1 MIASVTQIVR
11 FSMRARA
18 REKMNQI
25 RKHNN
30 FESRKRITMSMIKH
44 FDLLSVC
51 LFLWFL
57 GSYRVLLFL
66 SLRPQ
71 KIIASWSR
79 EREREGDR
87 DGNCLIETKA
97 SPTVSSGSDVKS
109 SKFVNVKAWNEIN
122 QTRWYHQSSR
132 TPTLILVDVVEWDDN
147 ESCLLI
153 DTPSLPFVDRIDVDV
168 ARKSMGR
175 ATLLSFALLLL
186 VLLSFKLRRRTG
198 FFRIR
203 LKSMSDQL
211 NQKTTDDYRKLDL
224 RLLEENTD
232 VDGRVR
238 VSSIA
243 EKFPSKCKEIQHVL
257 NVWSEQKRQ
266 HIPSSSNNDELYPA
280 SCSHKHQD
288 RRVSTS
294 VAVDWWEHRKN
305 RWIALW
311 RL

>member
-1 MIASVTQIVR
+1 MILVLPSLAYSPSNDWRWWAKNCIREQTTQQRLWTRVSLR
-11 FSMRARA
+11 LLSSACARARA

-44 FDLLSVC
+44 FDFLPVCRSVV
-51 LFLWFL
+51 FV
-57 GSYRVLLFL
+57 GSYRVLLVL
-66 SLRPQ
+66 SLRLQ
-71 KIIASWSR
+71 KRIASWS
-79 EREREGDR
+79 REREGDR

-122 QTRWYHQSSR
+122 QTRRNHQSSR

-175 ATLLSFALLLL
+175 AALLSFVLLLL

-211 NQKTTDDYRKLDL
+211 LPKTTDDYRKLDL

-232 VDGRVR
+232 EDGRVR

-243 EKFPSKCKEIQHVL
+243 EKFPSKWKDIRYVP
-257 NVWSEQKRQ
+257 NVWSE
-266 HIPSSSNNDELYPA
+266 
-280 SCSHKHQD
+280 
-288 RRVSTS
+288 
-294 VAVDWWEHRKN
+294 
-305 RWIALW
+305 
-311 RL
+311 